1 LPIFNPP
8 LLIDPQHDNG
18 CASFRRE
25 SGEGRILIDAKVIRP
40 LLAAWIEELCGIS
53 CFWIKCCYV
62 RTFETITFEARK
74 TQILNSIFAAML

>member
-1 LPIFNPP
+1 MKSCRFSTRRSS
-8 LLIDPQHDNG
+8 LIRNTIMVARP
-18 CASFRRE
+18 

-40 LLAAWIEELCGIS
+40 LLAAWIQELCGIS